1 MKKINEVLKK
11 YSLKPHRYIKE
22 GNIIIIDTEQ
32 GRYVIKEKKKPNNKI
47 YNYLNS
53 RNFGYYPNFITD
65 INEHYEIT
73 EYIEEYDIPLDQK
86 IMDLIDLTSLL
97 HSKTTHYKEIDEDE
111 YKQIY
116 EDISNNIVYLNSY
129 YNDLINII
137 DTKVYPSPSEYLL
150 ARNIT
155 KVFAAIMYSKNEL
168 EKWYEL
174 VKNSHKK
181 RLVVLHN
188 NLDISHFLRNNESYL
203 ISWDKSKIDIP
214 IFDLYKLYKH
224 NGLEFE
230 FSEILKRYEKNY
242 PLLPEERKLL
252 FILMALPDKIEFTK
266 NEYQNC
272 KEVNRM
278 IEFVYK
284 TEMIISP
291 YYSKEREGE

>member
-1 MKKINEVLKK
+1 MRKINEVLKK
-11 YSLKPHRYIKE
+11 YALRPHRYIKE
-22 GNIIIIDTEQ
+22 GNVTIVDTEQ
-32 GRYVIKEKKKPNNKI
+32 GRFVIKEKRKSNNKI

-53 RNFGYYPNFITD
+53 RNFDYYPSFITD
-65 INEHYEIT
+65 TTEDYEIT
-73 EYIEEYDIPLDQK
+73 EYIEEFDIPKEQK
-86 IMDLIDLTSLL
+86 IMDLIDLVSLL

-111 YKQIY
+111 YKEIY
-116 EDISNNIVYLNSY
+116 EDINNNIICLRSY
-129 YNDLINII
+129 YDDLINVI
-137 DTKVYPSPSEYLL
+137 DTKVYPSPGEYLL

-155 KVFAAIMYSKNEL
+155 KVFAAIMYAENEL

-188 NLDISHFLRNNESYL
+188 NLDLSHFLRNKKSYL

-230 FSEILKRYEKNY
+230 FSEILNRYEKNY
-242 PLLPEERKLL
+242 PLLPEEKKLL
-252 FILMALPDKIEFTK
+252 FILMALPDKIEF
-266 NEYQNC
+266 NNDEYENC
-272 KEVNRM
+272 KSVNRM
-278 IEFVYK
+278 IDFVYK

-291 YYSKEREGE
+291 YYSKEKETE

>member
-22 GNIIIIDTEQ
+22 GNVTIIDTDQ
-32 GRYVIKEKKKPNNKI
+32 GRYVIKEKKKSNNKI

-53 RNFGYYPNFITD
+53 RNFDYYPNLLTD
-65 INEHYEIT
+65 INEDYEIT
-73 EYIEEYDIPLDQK
+73 EYIEEFDIPPEQK
-86 IMDLIDLTSLL
+86 IMDLIDLISLL

-111 YKQIY
+111 YKEIY
-116 EDISNNIVYLNSY
+116 EDISNNISYLNSY
-129 YNDLINII
+129 YSDLIDII
-137 DTKVYPSPSEYLL
+137 DTKVYPSPGEYLL

-155 KVFAAIMYSKNEL
+155 KIFAAIMYSKNEV

-188 NLDISHFLRNNESYL
+188 NLDLSHFLRNSESYL

-214 IFDLYKLYKH
+214 IFDLYKLYKR

-230 FSEILKRYEKNY
+230 FSEVLKRYEKNY

-252 FILMALPDKIEFTK
+252 FILMALPDKIEFSK

-291 YYSKEREGE
+291 YYSKEKETE